1 MASQA
6 AERCRTCQKRKVRCG
21 REQPICFNCK
31 RLGLT
36 CEKPL
41 KFRWRD
47 QTMSTRISMS
57 GTTSEKS
64 SVWDPETD
72 GRSTGGD
79 FPEDLLESVESP
91 QDTGNRFVNT
101 TPDNYLE
108 MYQSSHHLRAT
119 SSVGSVQTIP
129 AGSVKLERFEDYA
142 VSPSSSRRTSIMKI
156 EPSVTARSVASQST
170 GMSLAKRFKQTLD
183 PTWGSTKV
191 ARPSMFDQAFVHS
204 RDLQYYNHY
213 RAVFVY
219 SIQVHSKFPS
229 DIRPFCHAEDETED
243 PFERAAASFNP
254 LYYAILA
261 LSALSMAHRERLDR
275 VDSLRYYQLAIE
287 GLQQQSTLESVNM
300 IYTHYFLLLYEVAA
314 CERRTNLELGHLAQL
329 SRLMAWYFTT
339 LATNPDYVFRD
350 QACRQCTDIAM
361 MCVPIVSLYCD
372 MHSLTMQ
379 RQKFTII
386 PDVMVTG
393 FLNAVDS
400 ETGNPQLEAR
410 FTDADLTRKIIELN
424 VLGGWT
430 HRVVRQTIESVN
442 SGEITQLSE
451 LEPKFIELKEK
462 VKALDDWC
470 SRYAPQVPVGIYDE
484 VYASMPL
491 HCQTTFDSAQ
501 YIARELQIF
510 MHTSIFPGQRK
521 QLTKPREEYIQYLA
535 REILYLTRPRWGETR
550 QIAASN
556 LVAIFICGTVVTAS
570 GEKEE
575 VLKVLETMG
584 ADASG
589 RNFVRASDALKE
601 LFREQERVTGR
612 GGDERGVDWFVY
624 LRDKGLLD
632 FSLFG
637 I

>member
-1 MASQA
+1 
-6 AERCRTCQKRKVRCG
+6 
-21 REQPICFNCK
+21 
-31 RLGLT
+31 
-36 CEKPL
+36 
-41 KFRWRD
+41 
-47 QTMSTRISMS
+47 MSTRISMS

-72 GRSTGGD
+72 GRSVGGD
-79 FPEDLLESVESP
+79 FSQDWLDGEERPRDPENP
-91 QDTGNRFVNT
+91 FVNA
-101 TPDNYLE
+101 TPENYLE
-108 MYQSSHHLRAT
+108 MYQSGEYPAPASDI
-119 SSVGSVQTIP
+119 GSLPTIP
-129 AGSVKLERFEDYA
+129 AASVKLERFEDYA
-142 VSPSSSRRTSIMKI
+142 ISRTVSRRTSVVKI

-170 GMSLAKRFKQTLD
+170 GMSLVRRLHQSIDTR
-183 PTWGSTKV
+183 WGSPMGL
-191 ARPSMFDQAFVHS
+191 RPSMFDQAFVHS

-219 SIQVHSKFPS
+219 AIQVHSRFPS

-243 PFERAAASFNP
+243 AFERAAADFNP

-261 LSALSMAHRERLDR
+261 LSALSMAHREGLDR

-339 LATNPDYVFRD
+339 CATNPDYVFRD
-350 QACRQCTDIAM
+350 QACRKCTEIAM
-361 MCVPIVSLYCD
+361 MFVPIVSLYCD

-379 RQKFTII
+379 RHKFTII

-393 FLNAVDS
+393 FLSAVDS
-400 ETGNPQLEAR
+400 ESGNPHLEAR
-410 FTDADLTRKIIELN
+410 FTDSDLTRKIVELN

-430 HRVVRQTIESVN
+430 HRVVRQTIECVN

-451 LEPKFIELKEK
+451 LEPRFTELEAK

-470 SRYAPQVPVGIYDE
+470 TRYSPQVPVGIYDE
-484 VYASMPL
+484 AYTSMPL
-491 HCQTTFDSAQ
+491 YCQTTFDSAQ
-501 YIARELQIF
+501 FKARELQIF

-521 QLTKPREEYIQYLA
+521 QLTKRREEYIQYLA
-535 REILYLTRPRWGETR
+535 REILYLTRPRWGEIR

-556 LVAIFICGTVVTAS
+556 LVSLFICGTAVTS
-570 GEKEE
+570 SEEKEE
-575 VLKVLETMG
+575 VLKMLETMG

-589 RNFVRASDALKE
+589 RNFVRAIDALKE
-601 LFREQERVTGR
+601 LFKEQERVR
-612 GGDERGVDWFVY
+612 EAGGDEREVDWFVY